1 MNDFFI
7 KHFESVCSLKL
18 WIWHHHPLLSNWL
31 FSHTHSLKSGA
42 TDSKKNSVL
51 AIQHNLIQS
60 TLHTYLNKCLLFHDL
75 VSDVGSFF
83 LIRDAFLLAYLYGLA
98 WFLWYCHLEWST
110 CSLINTAN
118 NYLIPTEKPEERN
131 HLKDKTIFRSLFRS
145 IFDPR

>member
-1 MNDFFI
+1 MDDFFKKTLWKCLFVKIMNLTSSSTVI
-7 KHFESVCSLKL
+7 KVTLFTYTPTE
-18 WIWHHHPLLSNWL
+18 IWRNWL
-31 FSHTHSLKSGA
+31 
-42 TDSKKNSVL
+42 KKNSVL

-75 VSDVGSFF
+75 VSDIGSFF
-83 LIRDAFLLAYLYGLA
+83 LIRDAFLLACLYGLA
-98 WFLWYCHLEWST
+98 WFLWYCHLEWSK

-118 NYLIPTEKPEERN
+118 NYLIPIEKPEERN